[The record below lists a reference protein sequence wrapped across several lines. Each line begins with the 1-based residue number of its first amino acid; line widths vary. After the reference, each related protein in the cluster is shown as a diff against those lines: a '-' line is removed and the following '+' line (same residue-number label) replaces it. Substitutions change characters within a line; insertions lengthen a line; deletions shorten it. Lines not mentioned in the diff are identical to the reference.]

1 MSGRPPALVPPDP
14 AYLARQRK
22 KNEFESGIAQTPLAG
37 VLTFPSG
44 VGSAVK
50 YSPPSANGNIGQQ
63 RRKTQQ
69 SPPPRPASYKQPDT
83 FILPAPTTPSPRALP
98 APAPMP
104 APALA
109 PAPVPRLSKQKSSM
123 SSVLSSE
130 DAAREAAT
138 QIFDDFLMAELVPKS
153 SPRSQGSSTPP
164 GKGCEAIEP
173 ADLAAKVL
181 RCEKVAAADAAAE
194 AALAADAVAADAVA
208 ADAAAASAA
217 AATDEAVAAS
227 PSAVEAA
234 KPALPTTAEPAP
246 SAHTP
251 AAAAAAPAL
260 VADNQVSPP
269 LSPPGDGGTQ
279 VLHGSTLDL
288 SPTSREI
295 PPAPDV
301 TGTKSQGGGARAG
314 GMATTAPK
322 TAVDETQKR
331 DMGPFEPKS
340 NAPRDEAK
348 RAMQAF
354 VKGRRRI
361 WRLTVLLS
369 VLLLTW
375 PAWKVANYM
384 LIWNYTTRTYDPAVG
399 VELEIGA
406 CDVDLIPGDIPG
418 VSAARAIIG
427 PAACSRA
434 PTDV

>member
-208 ADAAAASAA
+208 ADAAAADA
-217 AATDEAVAAS
+217 AATAEAVAAS